1 MKKLFLSLSLVLIS
15 LFVVSCGESANSSTE
30 PKKDDDKKRE
40 TMASN
45 LVSKLTIKDF
55 FQDKL
60 SMEAIFNFVYDKSER
75 IEEINIDHYAL
86 DGQSG
91 ATSFTKTKRD
101 VEFEYSPSR
110 IAGKQIDINEKG
122 VKTTER
128 IINTILD
135 ENNKAR
141 SSEVVNKVFGE
152 LASDTKAT
160 YGYKYD
166 KNKEIEEVLLN
177 LPFEGESIITKYEVS
192 WKDANPVYI
201 SSGNKIYNYIYG
213 TVLNNSNIDLNVY
226 AAILSSRVIDF
237 TKHPNMINLDL
248 IKSKNLA
255 ESFSMAS
262 EDIVY
267 TNKFDLD
274 KDNRVV
280 KITTYSKKGEQPK
293 SKIRT
298 IEVAYK

>member
-1 MKKLFLSLSLVLIS
+1 MKKIIFSLSVALMT
-15 LFVVSCGESANSSTE
+15 LFFISCGDDNNNTSE
-30 PKKDDDKKRE
+30 PKIDDNKKNE
-40 TMASN
+40 SVISN

-55 FQDKL
+55 VNGKVL
-60 SMEAIFNFVYDKSER
+60 MEAIFNFDYDKSNR
-75 IEEINIDHYAL
+75 IEEINIDHYLL
-86 DGQSG
+86 DGKSG
-91 ATSFTKTKRD
+91 ATSATKTKRE
-101 VEFEYSPSR
+101 VEFEYTPSR
-110 IAGKQIDINEKG
+110 IAGTQIDINDKG

-128 IINTILD
+128 TMTTILD
-135 ENNKAR
+135 ADNKAR

-152 LASDTKAT
+152 LASETKAT

-177 LPFEGESIITKYEVS
+177 LPFNNESIITKYELS
-192 WKDANPVYI
+192 WKDGNPIYI

-255 ESFSMAS
+255 ESFSMS
-262 EDIVY
+262 TEDITY
-267 TNKFDLD
+267 TNKFELD

-280 KITTYSKKGEQPK
+280 KITTYSKKGEQPE